1 MHGTFIRSSLRVM
14 HDLFLV
20 DGTFIQEQIDSD
32 AGAVKPLPVCYLQRP
47 AFAPIRVTG
56 SPWTES
62 DGEECR
68 SEPFRLKW
76 RRPLVQMIPQAVLTY
91 YIQLVLKKMVGI
103 VLIFTSKTIS
113 MHYATKPGTRPFL
126 FHPLNFVYSHC
137 SFNIVPPFYRAQHA
151 LRHKARYSFCFVCV
165 ISLQFQYRSSTL
177 SRAACTMPQ
186 SQVHVLFLFHSFNI

>member
-1 MHGTFIRSSLRVM
+1 M
-14 HDLFLV
+14 
-20 DGTFIQEQIDSD
+20 DGTFIQEQIGLD

-62 DGEECR
+62 DGVECR

-91 YIQLVLKKMVGI
+91 YIQLVLKKLVGI

-113 MHYATKPGTRPFL
+113 MHYAT
-126 FHPLNFVYSHC
+126 
-137 SFNIVPPFYRAQHA
+137 
-151 LRHKARYSFCFVCV
+151 
-165 ISLQFQYRSSTL
+165 
-177 SRAACTMPQ
+177 
-186 SQVHVLFLFHSFNI
+186 SQVLAHFRFIR